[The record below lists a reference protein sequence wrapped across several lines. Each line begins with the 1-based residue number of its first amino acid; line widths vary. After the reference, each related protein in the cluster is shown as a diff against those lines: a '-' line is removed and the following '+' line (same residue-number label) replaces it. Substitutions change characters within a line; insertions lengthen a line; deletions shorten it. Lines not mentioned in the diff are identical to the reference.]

1 MKIYQGNNF
10 TVSIPNAWNGTF
22 DDEDEY
28 DVIYSPD
35 GPGEIQVSR
44 VEHEADL
51 SVEDLKAIAAED
63 IQGGA
68 KIHEV
73 EMGDY
78 VGIVFDYDVDDEY
91 WCEWYLANGSQ
102 MLFIT
107 YTCPEDEEG
116 RENDDVELILG
127 TLKPSELNSDGNSD

>member
-10 TVSIPNAWNGTF
+10 TVSIPNAWHGTF
-22 DDEDEY
+22 DDEEDY

-44 VEHEADL
+44 VNHESDL
-51 SVEDLKAIAAED
+51 SVEDLKHIAAED

-68 KIHEV
+68 KAHDV

-91 WCEWYLANGSQ
+91 WCEWYLAHGSQ

-116 RENDDVELILG
+116 KENDDVELILG
-127 TLKPSELNSDGNSD
+127 TLKPSDLTGNDSED

>member
-102 MLFIT
+102 MLFVT

-127 TLKPSELNSDGNSD
+127 TLKPSEHNSDGNSD

>member
-68 KIHEV
+68 KVHEV

-78 VGIVFDYDVDDEY
+78 IGIVFDYDVDDEY

-102 MLFIT
+102 MLFVT

-127 TLKPSELNSDGNSD
+127 TLKPSELSSDGNSD

>member
-10 TVSIPNAWNGTF
+10 TVSIPNAWNGTY

-28 DVIYSPD
+28 DIIYSPD

-44 VEHEADL
+44 VDHEADL

-68 KIHEV
+68 KVHEV

-116 RENDDVELILG
+116 RENDDIELILG
-127 TLKPSELNSDGNSD
+127 TLKPSELTSSDDSD

>member
-68 KIHEV
+68 KVHEV

-78 VGIVFDYDVDDEY
+78 IGIVFDYDVDDEY